1 MTDREVFCVAIFL
14 SSADRHTMAS
24 FSSAISNVEMF
35 DGVSQRFSYG
45 RNSAIN
51 RPRHEAGKA
60 FTERHKV
67 KFSNNCTC
75 REPGRRVIYL
85 LVKKDGTKNVYKF
98 TELTFD
104 LADVAHFCKL

>member
-1 MTDREVFCVAIFL
+1 
-14 SSADRHTMAS
+14 
-24 FSSAISNVEMF
+24 MF

-45 RNSAIN
+45 SGIAQLIA
-51 RPRHEAGKA
+51 PDTKAGKA